1 MSSTVFSIELK
12 ADPTLRLLVR
22 TTGVAASI
30 LGFSLIL
37 TIPIDIA
44 VRIGASVVW
53 LFVSRRELRAIRAA
67 YSRYR
72 SLTLDHEGSVELV
85 TGSGERQAAILLSSS
100 IVLPGFAWLRL
111 RSADGLCFGEFLR
124 GDSTRDKQ
132 WRRLQVIW
140 RHFGAV
146 A

>member
-1 MSSTVFSIELK
+1 MSSTIFSTELR
-12 ADPTLRLLVR
+12 ADPTLRLFVQR
-22 TTGVAASI
+22 TGLAASL
-30 LGFSLIL
+30 LGFVAIL
-37 TIPIDIA
+37 TIPVDLAWRAAAGVI
-44 VRIGASVVW
+44 W
-53 LFVSRRELRAIRAA
+53 LILSLWELRVIGVA

-72 SLTLDHEGSVELV
+72 SISIDHTGTVKLV
-85 TGSGERQAAILLSSS
+85 TGSGEQHAAILLPSS

-124 GDSTRDKQ
+124 GSSVKDKQ
-132 WRRLQVIW
+132 WRHLQVIW